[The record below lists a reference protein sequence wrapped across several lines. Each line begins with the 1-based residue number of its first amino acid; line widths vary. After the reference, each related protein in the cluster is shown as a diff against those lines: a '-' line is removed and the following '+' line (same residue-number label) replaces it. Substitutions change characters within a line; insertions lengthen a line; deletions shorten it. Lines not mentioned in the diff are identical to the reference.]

1 MTGRAKRIYFLL
13 KNKSKENETERAM
26 ILKTA
31 EEILTLKQWLVTRK
45 ELINLDRNGERNKE
59 IAKKCGVSEA
69 TISEHWVTGLEKVSE
84 SCKYML
90 PVLRFSAE
98 KSEGGRFLCEEWN
111 AL

>member
-31 EEILTLKQWLVTRK
+31 EEILTLKQWLVFRMK
-45 ELINLDRNGERNKE
+45 INGERNKE

-69 TISEHWVTGLEKVSE
+69 TISKHWVTGLERCPNLVNI
-84 SCKYML
+84 CCPY
-90 PVLRFSAE
+90 
-98 KSEGGRFLCEEWN
+98 
-111 AL
+111 

>member
-1 MTGRAKRIYFLL
+1 
-13 KNKSKENETERAM
+13 M

-31 EEILTLKQWLVTRK
+31 EEILTLKQWLVFRMK
-45 ELINLDRNGERNKE
+45 INGERNKE

-69 TISEHWVTGLEKVSE
+69 TISEHWVPGLEKVSE

-90 PVLRFSAE
+90 PVLRFSEE

>member
-31 EEILTLKQWLVTRK
+31 EEIVTLKQWLVFRMK
-45 ELINLDRNGERNKE
+45 INGERNKE
-59 IAKKCGVSEA
+59 IAKKGGVREA

-90 PVLRFSAE
+90 PVLRFSEE